1 MLQKCPESAFAVQ
14 KRKFELHHRIQ
25 CIQITQGM
33 KFHLKQIILIFQ
45 KGYFPSKSRQMIVAI
60 TFSVSSLFWEQIW
73 IVLVKR
79 IVLVKGANLNITIE
93 FSIFELLLIPTFLPE
108 QTILSF

>member
-1 MLQKCPESAFAVQ
+1 
-14 KRKFELHHRIQ
+14 
-25 CIQITQGM
+25 M

-108 QTILSF
+108 QTILSFWIHFSQKGYFPPRAGQINFTIEFRIFELV